1 MRSAIRNLLL
11 LVAAG
16 CIILAVVSTIATVS
30 PEQQAARSREAAA
43 KARRAEV
50 AAQTAVETQDAA
62 VFARRALYGGAGV
75 AGFVLLVGGAYAVT
89 VWATRRASEIHPTK
103 GGQFPLVRV
112 KGRGFVGVVDPNR
125 APSSVTVFRT
135 PTFFD
140 TTRQA
145 RAALRG
151 QAAGEVVYPQVAQPT
166 PLSEGATLALAA
178 QATAAAMVAG
188 ATRHPTTSRAGIMG
202 AVEAVNR
209 PPTLSTPFPTVE
221 VVEDAD
227 HIDRLLQLAGPDDY
241 VDAGEP

>member
-1 MRSAIRNLLL
+1 MKTIRTLLL

-16 CIILAVVSTIATVS
+16 CIILAVVSTFALVS

-50 AAQTAVETQDAA
+50 AAQTAVETKDAA
-62 VFARRALYGGAGV
+62 VFARRALYGGVGV
-75 AGFVLLVGGAYAVT
+75 AGFVLLVGGSYAVA

-135 PTFFD
+135 PTLFD

-166 PLSEGATLALAA
+166 PLSEGATLALAG

-188 ATRHPTTSRAGIMG
+188 ATRHPSSSRAGILP
-202 AVEAVNR
+202 AIESVNR
-209 PPTLSTPFPTVE
+209 PPTLSRPFPAVE

-227 HIDRLLQLAGPDDY
+227 HIDRLLQLAAPDDY
-241 VDAGEP
+241 FDAGEP

>member
-1 MRSAIRNLLL
+1 MKTIRNLLL
-11 LVAAG
+11 LVGAG
-16 CIILAVVSTIATVS
+16 CIILAVVSTFALVS

-50 AAQTAVETQDAA
+50 AAQTAVETKDAA
-62 VFARRALYGGAGV
+62 VFARRALYGGVGV
-75 AGFVLLVGGAYAVT
+75 AGFVLLVGGSYAVA

-135 PTFFD
+135 PTVFD
-140 TTRQA
+140 AARQA

-166 PLSEGATLALAA
+166 PLSEGATLALAG

-209 PPTLSTPFPTVE
+209 PPTLSRPFPAVE

-227 HIDRLLQLAGPDDY
+227 HIDRLLQLAAPDDY
-241 VDAGEP
+241 FDAGEP

>member
-11 LVAAG
+11 VVAAG
-16 CIILAVVSTIATVS
+16 CIILAVVSTFALVS

-50 AAQTAVETQDAA
+50 AAQTAVETKDAA
-62 VFARRALYGGAGV
+62 VFARRALYGGVGV

-125 APSSVTVFRT
+125 APTSVTVFRT
-135 PTFFD
+135 PTFFE

-151 QAAGEVVYPQVAQPT
+151 QAAGEVVFPQVAQPT
-166 PLSEGATLALAA
+166 PLSEGCLLYTSPSPRDR
-178 QATAAAMVAG
+178 
-188 ATRHPTTSRAGIMG
+188 TRSRMPSSA
-202 AVEAVNR
+202 
-209 PPTLSTPFPTVE
+209 
-221 VVEDAD
+221 
-227 HIDRLLQLAGPDDY
+227 
-241 VDAGEP
+241 